1 MRYNK
6 QSCGAGS
13 GSRREEVA
21 PPVHSS
27 DSAAITVT
35 IGVNRNTKI
44 TLSLIRVQSNIPYKI
59 PPLLGQ
65 PLGPV
70 MEELQLGGPLEGN
83 LIYATGKSPLCT
95 LHQGKGPAR
104 YTTRVT
110 YIFI

>member
-65 PLGPV
+65 PLVHVTGLTNQMRTPAPPPPV
-70 MEELQLGGPLEGN
+70 QPL
-83 LIYATGKSPLCT
+83 IAPLNSMRQT
-95 LHQGKGPAR
+95 QYKQFD
-104 YTTRVT
+104 
-110 YIFI
+110 I